1 MTVERNT
8 LRSFSEDKA
17 FARLGN
23 AVVVSEGVLLNKREL
38 QERYEAAT
46 VAELLWKMYTRL
58 GETFPVELRGPFAGA
73 LYDGEKDLWLIYTNH
88 IGDNPVYYAAEGGRF
103 FAGSQVNYVLDACRR
118 GGVALTPDGQAGL
131 SNAHLRAHGGR
142 THLRPPDPAPA
153 GRHLPALAPGTAEV
167 REYHTFHRHPERF
180 AGQSPGAD
188 PAGPG

>member
-58 GETFPVELRGPFAGA
+58 GETFPVELRG
-73 LYDGEKDLWLIYTNH
+73 
-88 IGDNPVYYAAEGGRF
+88 R
-103 FAGSQVNYVLDACRR
+103 
-118 GGVALTPDGQAGL
+118 
-131 SNAHLRAHGGR
+131 
-142 THLRPPDPAPA
+142 
-153 GRHLPALAPGTAEV
+153 LPALCITGRRTC
-167 REYHTFHRHPERF
+167 
-180 AGQSPGAD
+180 G
-188 PAGPG
+188 

>member
-1 MTVERNT
+1 MPGFFVSNIPSAGEPVNRYPHRCLRESLEVPGMTVERNT

-73 LYDGEKDLWLIYTNH
+73 LYDGD
-88 IGDNPVYYAAEGGRF
+88 EG
-103 FAGSQVNYVLDACRR
+103 R
-118 GGVALTPDGQAGL
+118 G
-131 SNAHLRAHGGR
+131 
-142 THLRPPDPAPA
+142 
-153 GRHLPALAPGTAEV
+153 
-167 REYHTFHRHPERF
+167 
-180 AGQSPGAD
+180 
-188 PAGPG
+188 